1 MDLDQQSKELT
12 DISKSIPVLDG
23 FVELINVSSDQPE
36 KDIVRSAR
44 VSYAL
49 DQTKSTITGDKNLL
63 EFMLSERHT
72 SPFECVSFTFHIKVP
87 LSIATQ
93 ILRHRTAKVN
103 CVSHRYTKAED
114 GRFDPVKSVYDVRY
128 QSDLNRQTSVT
139 GEVDENTENIYRLY
153 MKQME
158 LAEEMYKNYEEI
170 ISFGGGREQARFY
183 LPCGTY
189 TRMYWTMDLHN
200 LMHFLE
206 LRLAPDAQY
215 EVRVYAEAILK
226 LIEPLVPTV
235 FRAFRKYRLNS
246 ISFNE
251 EEIRLLKT
259 AIKGDDFD
267 ISLLGSKRRQKVFL
281 DKISKIQ

>member
-1 MDLDQQSKELT
+1 MSNAVN
-12 DISKSIPVLDG
+12 VLDG
-23 FVELINVSSDQPE
+23 FVELINVSSNDPE
-36 KDIVRSAR
+36 GDIVRSAR

-49 DQTKSTITGDKNLL
+49 DKTKTSETSDKNLL

-103 CVSHRYTKAED
+103 CVSHRYTKADD
-114 GRFDPVKSVYDVRY
+114 GRFDPVKDIKDVRY
-128 QSDLNRQTSVT
+128 QCDLNRQNSFN
-139 GEVDENTENIYRLY
+139 GQIDEKTQRIHQLY
-153 MKQME
+153 QKQIE
-158 LAEEMYKNYEEI
+158 LADEMYKNYEKI
-170 ISFGGGREQARFY
+170 IEEGGGREQARFY

-215 EVRVYAEAILK
+215 EVRVYAEAIYK
-226 LIEPLVPTV
+226 LISPLVPTIMS
-235 FRAFRKYRLNS
+235 AFRKYRLNAV
-246 ISFNE
+246 SFNE
-251 EEIRLLKT
+251 EEIKFLKL
-259 AIKGDDFD
+259 AISGTDYDV
-267 ISLLGSKRRQKVFL
+267 SQLGSKRRQKAFL
-281 DKISKIQ
+281 DKISKLN